1 MNGLM
6 LTIGFFISLITGRY
20 LSRYMVSENKRKI
33 IIQIINPEIRLI
45 LTFLLIFAISL
56 VKHWY
61 FPGIVSIFS
70 IIIVNKIKMLRLY
83 SKYMTIPLIMAIFV
97 ITIQFFSS
105 QFFSIFDQRT
115 IGTILSESGSYSYEY
130 GFLIFSRVFASAS
143 VLIILL
149 FTTSE
154 SELLGGL
161 RLLRIPSTIIEIS
174 SFMNRYIKTFSLE
187 GDKLRMAQESRLGRS
202 GGFLKKMKR
211 TGYMCFAD
219 NPRLFKERRDIH
231 SHAFT

>member
-1 MNGLM
+1 MLEWFTGDPVNGLM

-174 SFMNRYIKTFSLE
+174 SFMNRYIIL
-187 GDKLRMAQESRLGRS
+187 DRS
-202 GGFLKKMKR
+202 
-211 TGYMCFAD
+211 
-219 NPRLFKERRDIH
+219 I
-231 SHAFT
+231 